1 VVALPATDVDRSMQ
15 KLLRVGRKIV
25 IRTGDR
31 CGSHLTGSKV
41 GQMFFAGN
49 RRESARRT
57 LAPPSAVSAPL
68 DSGNRAPPR
77 AVATNDGG
85 R

>member
-1 VVALPATDVDRSMQ
+1 VLALPAMDVDRSRQ

-25 IRTGDR
+25 KLDR
-31 CGSHLTGSKV
+31 C
-41 GQMFFAGN
+41 FFAGN

-77 AVATNDGG
+77 VVATNDGG
-85 R
+85 MGGMGQ

>member
-1 VVALPATDVDRSMQ
+1 MR
-15 KLLRVGRKIV
+15 
-25 IRTGDR
+25 
-31 CGSHLTGSKV
+31 TGSKV